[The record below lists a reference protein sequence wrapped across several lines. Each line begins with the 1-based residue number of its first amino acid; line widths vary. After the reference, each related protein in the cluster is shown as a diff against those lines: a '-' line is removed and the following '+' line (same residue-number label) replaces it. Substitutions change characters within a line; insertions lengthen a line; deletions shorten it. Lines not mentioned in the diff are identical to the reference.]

1 MQVKKQLLE
10 LDVEQQTHSKSG
22 KKYIKGAYC
31 HPAYLTYMLSTSC
44 EMPGWI
50 KHKLESRMAPE
61 ISTSS
66 DMQMAPLLWEKAE
79 ELKSLLIKVK
89 KENEKSGLK
98 LNIE

>member
-1 MQVKKQLLE
+1 MQSVLCK
-10 LDVEQQTHSKSG
+10 
-22 KKYIKGAYC
+22 
-31 HPAYLTYMLSTSC
+31 
-44 EMPGWI
+44 MPGWI

-66 DMQMAPLLWEKAE
+66 DMQMAPLLWQKAE

-89 KENEKSGLK
+89 KENEKSVLK